1 MAEALRKL
9 SSARVIGLVVTLLVT
24 AAYAAGVPLLD
35 LLELKTY
42 DMRLLASAPAQ
53 AQAPTQV
60 TIVAVDEKSL
70 SEVGR
75 WPWSRRTIAQLV
87 DRLTKMGAAVVAL
100 DVFFSEPENSGLLA
114 RIDSLR
120 ASAPPGEAKS
130 YDKLRAELD
139 ADPVLARAIR
149 DNGNV
154 VLPIVFVWSQEEA
167 SHLRVTGA
175 VRAAQRL
182 EAEAVRVEREGG
194 AGTVLLH
201 TPDPRGFV
209 ANLPLLQ
216 SAARAL
222 GHINMSPDPDGSL
235 RRIQLAVRYQGH
247 FVPAA
252 DLQAA
257 RLYLG
262 APELA
267 LDAADYGITGISI
280 GQRRIQT
287 DEEGRILVRYY
298 GPEQTVRTISAS
310 DVLAGRVDASL
321 VKGKIVLVGTGA
333 KGIGDVRVTPFGSV
347 FPGVEIRASII
358 QNLLDDSYL
367 RRPEW
372 LGLVETVAL
381 LAIGLLLALLL
392 PRMGVRYGALVCA
405 ALVGAYLMLAVHL
418 FGQKVWVTVVYPSI
432 LVGLLFVSTTLA
444 QYFRTE
450 LEKRQIKSAF
460 QHYVPAKVVDE
471 IVRDVNKLRL
481 GGDKRELTVLFS
493 DIRGFTSM
501 AETMRPED
509 LVTLLNSY
517 LTQMTDKVFRN
528 DGLLDKYIGD
538 AVMAVYGAPI
548 HRPDHAELACRTA
561 LEMMAALRE
570 LQAEWRRTGQP
581 VLDIGIGVNTGQ
593 MIVGNM
599 GSQTRFDY
607 TVIGDAVNL
616 GSRIE
621 GMNKNYGTHILLS
634 EYTYAHVRD
643 RFQSIREIDMAHIRG
658 RGAQVRLYELIP
670 DAVYPDLRWL
680 KDFEKGYAL
689 YHGGARGEA
698 ISIFRALAEG
708 VGDPV
713 SRYYLGREDHPHRR
727 ASD

>member
-1 MAEALRKL
+1 MAGALQKAL
-9 SSARVIGLVVTLLVT
+9 SVRLIGLLVTVLVT
-24 AAYAAGVPLLD
+24 AAYALGVPLLD

-42 DMRLLASAPAQ
+42 DMRLLASVPDR
-53 AQAPTQV
+53 APTQV
-60 TIVAVDEKSL
+60 AIVAVDEKSL
-70 SEVGR
+70 AEIGR
-75 WPWSRRTIAQLV
+75 WPWSRRTVAHLV
-87 DRLTKMGAAVVAL
+87 ERLTKSGAAVVAL
-100 DVFFSEPENSGLLA
+100 DVFFSEPENARLLA
-114 RIDSLR
+114 QIDRLR
-120 ASAPPGEAKS
+120 TSAPPADARS
-130 YDKLRAELD
+130 YEKLREELD
-139 ADPVLARAIR
+139 TDPALARAIR
-149 DNGNV
+149 ENGNV
-154 VLPIVFVWSQEEA
+154 VLPIVFVWSQDEA
-167 SHLRVTGA
+167 SHLRVAGTK
-175 VRAAQRL
+175 RAAKSL
-182 EAEAVRVEREGG
+182 EAQAVRVVGEGG
-194 AGTVLLH
+194 AGGVLLH
-201 TPDPRGFV
+201 TPDPKGFLG
-209 ANLPLLQ
+209 NLPLLQ
-216 SAARAL
+216 TAARAL
-222 GHINMSPDPDGSL
+222 GHINMTPDPDGSL
-235 RRIQLAVRYQGH
+235 RRVQLAVRYQGD
-247 FVPAA
+247 FIPAA

-262 APELA
+262 APDLT
-267 LDAADYGITGISI
+267 LRAAEYGITGLSI
-280 GQRRIQT
+280 GARRIQT
-287 DEEGRILVRYY
+287 DEEGRVLVRYY
-298 GPEQTVRTISAS
+298 GPEQTVPTISAS
-310 DVLAGRVDASL
+310 DVLAGRVDATL
-321 VKGKIVLVGTGA
+321 LKGKIVLVGTGA

-358 QNLLDDSYL
+358 QNLLDDSFL
-367 RRPEW
+367 RRPDW
-372 LGLVETVAL
+372 LGLIETVAL
-381 LAIGLLLALLL
+381 LATGLLLALLL
-392 PRMGVRYGALVCA
+392 PKMGVRNGALLCA
-405 ALVGAYLMLAVHL
+405 ALIGAYLTLAVHL
-418 FGQKVWVTVVYPSI
+418 FGQKIWLTVVYPSI
-432 LVGLLFVSTTLA
+432 LVALLFVSTTLA

-460 QHYVPAKVVDE
+460 QYYVPAKVVDE
-471 IVRDVNKLRL
+471 IVRDVSKLRL

-581 VLDIGIGVNTGQ
+581 VLDIGIGINTGQ

-634 EYTYAHVRD
+634 EYTYVHVRD
-643 RFQSIREIDMAHIRG
+643 RFANVREVDIAHIRG
-658 RGAQVRLYELIP
+658 RGAQVRLYELIL
-670 DAVYPDLRWL
+670 DGDYSDLGWL
-680 KDFEKGYAL
+680 KDFEKGYTL
-689 YHGGARGEA
+689 YHGGRKGEA
-698 ISIFRALAEG
+698 MPIFAALAEG

-713 SRYYLGREDHPHRR
+713 SRHYLSREDHPHRR
-727 ASD
+727 AGD